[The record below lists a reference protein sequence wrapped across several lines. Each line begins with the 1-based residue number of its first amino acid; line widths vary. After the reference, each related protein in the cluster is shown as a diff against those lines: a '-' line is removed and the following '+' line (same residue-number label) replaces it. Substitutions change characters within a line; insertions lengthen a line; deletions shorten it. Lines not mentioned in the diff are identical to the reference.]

1 MRPPPFL
8 AMAGISRLPCVRGG
22 GFSACLQQAEKT
34 EGLYRRLV
42 IAFSPSFSAPLTQ
55 GSREMLYNPAVRPC
69 TGEARVAL
77 KTLGAKLAQGR
88 QEKFAIAAAKGQKNW
103 LAPFGASMLYI
114 CLTGLFLFF
123 AYSVSFAGKYFCRR
137 ARVAA
142 EKSSLPSPPSSRSQV
157 TWLAMALFP
166 EQSAFI
172 VLRSSA
178 R

>member
-8 AMAGISRLPCVRGG
+8 AMAAAAAVRLANAVQAFPNGEG
-22 GFSACLQQAEKT
+22 GFLLPPVGKRKTDEGRPPQA
-34 EGLYRRLV
+34 GV
-42 IAFSPSFSAPLTQ
+42 IS
-55 GSREMLYNPAVRPC
+55 
-69 TGEARVAL
+69 
-77 KTLGAKLAQGR
+77 
-88 QEKFAIAAAKGQKNW
+88 AAAKGQKNW

-137 ARVAA
+137 VRVAA

>member
-1 MRPPPFL
+1 MKNAPAAFFGDGGHFSPPLCKGRWIFGL
-8 AMAGISRLPCVRGG
+8 FTTSRKDGGVVSATGDSVFTELLGSPYTGEPRNALQPRGATLHRGG
-22 GFSACLQQAEKT
+22 KVRSENP
-34 EGLYRRLV
+34 RRE
-42 IAFSPSFSAPLTQ
+42 S
-55 GSREMLYNPAVRPC
+55 
-69 TGEARVAL
+69 
-77 KTLGAKLAQGR
+77 
-88 QEKFAIAAAKGQKNW
+88 AAAKGQKNW
-103 LAPFGASMLYI
+103 LALFGASMLYI
-114 CLTGLFLFF
+114 CLTGLFSFF

-137 ARVAA
+137 VRVAA